1 MTYASKL
8 PPGGSA
14 EDVAAVLE
22 ARRHEPDAAACA
34 ELWCAVLWVS
44 LTDIAEVQRYG
55 TGKRLGNAGRSASVH
70 WVGSRDFRMVCALA
84 GLDADA
90 VEQAVRAGRL
100 DLSVL
105 SPNMV
110 AMRAREGQADG
121 GRA

>member
-1 MTYASKL
+1 MPYAGKL
-8 PPGGSA
+8 PANGSD
-14 EDVAAVLE
+14 EDVAVVLE
-22 ARRHEPDAAACA
+22 ARRHEPDPAACA

-44 LTDIAEVQRYG
+44 LTDVAEEERYG
-55 TGKRLGNAGRSASVH
+55 TSKRLANAGRGASKH

-84 GLDADA
+84 GLDPDA
-90 VEQAVRAGRL
+90 VEQAVRRGQL
-100 DLSVL
+100 DLAVL